1 MAPSWELR
9 GFSCAVVRVLFLR
22 TGPVLLEL
30 GRSKMVDALVL
41 LLKAEAN
48 EENRL
53 AFVTWASQMPEID
66 QNVDLLRN
74 TFQDLRCFAR

>member
-1 MAPSWELR
+1 
-9 GFSCAVVRVLFLR
+9 
-22 TGPVLLEL
+22 
-30 GRSKMVDALVL
+30 MVDALVL